1 MYNTVFFDLD
11 GTLTD
16 PAEGITNSV
25 AFALSRFG
33 IEVEDKTTLY
43 KFIGPPLM
51 DAFEEFYGFS
61 PENSALAL
69 EYYRE
74 YFRVKGIYENKLY
87 GGIEQLLCDLKQAS
101 KQIILA
107 TSKPEP
113 FAITILEHFGIKK
126 YFSFIAGATMDEKR
140 NKKSDVLAYALK
152 NANVTDLKETIMIGD
167 RKHDILGA
175 KDNGIDSLGVL
186 YGYGSKEEL
195 SLAGATYIAENIEE
209 IKKIIL

>member
-51 DAFEEFYGFS
+51 DAFQEFYGFS
-61 PENSALAL
+61 HKDSALAL
-69 EYYRE
+69 GYYRE
-74 YFRVKGIYENKLY
+74 YFKVKGIYENKIYDGVKQMLT
-87 GGIEQLLCDLKQAS
+87 ELKTAG
-101 KQIILA
+101 KKIVLA

-113 FAITILEHFGIKK
+113 FAITILEHFCIKG
-126 YFSFIAGATMDEKR
+126 YFDFIAGATMDEKR
-140 NKKSDVLAYALK
+140 NKKSDVLAYAIKMGGVVNLSE
-152 NANVTDLKETIMIGD
+152 AVMIGD
-167 RKHDILGA
+167 REHDIFGA
-175 KDNGIDSLGVL
+175 KENGIDSVGVL
-186 YGYGSKEEL
+186 YGYGDREEL
-195 SLAGATYIAENIEE
+195 QKAGATYIAESIADIN
-209 IKKIIL
+209 KIIL